1 MADHSERVAQA
12 AASMRAPASRWQRR
26 LSEFAIVSSCLVAA
40 TILTVL
46 FTWIGAVR
54 LLSRLLAR
62 SPEPTGTITALCIVA
77 LALSPFAMWFFYRQF
92 ASTQRALTQLAG
104 IDTLTGLPNRLG
116 LTERLESA
124 IEATRDTAE
133 GVAILFVDLDR
144 FKVVNDTFGH
154 ELGDALMVQVAHR
167 LRDTVRPGDQV
178 SRYGGDEFVVI
189 CSDIANA
196 GMAKQIAQRI
206 IDAITV
212 SYATGTQ
219 TLNISCSIG
228 ISLTNAQGA
237 SARDSLRDADVAM
250 YQAKGAGPGVY
261 RIYDHILGKALTPS
275 AIESRLRTAV
285 EREEFRVYYQPVVDT
300 LDGRI
305 LGVEALL
312 RWEDPERGLVEPRE
326 FLPLLEE
333 TGLIVDVGAWVLAEA
348 CRQAAVWRRL
358 FPRNALEIKV
368 NVSARQLGQV
378 GFSDLVSETLRQ
390 HALSP
395 ESLVLEITES
405 ALMDDVSSAWTMLRA
420 TKATG
425 VRLALDDFGTGFSSL
440 SYIRQFSLDMLKID
454 RSFVSG
460 IVEEPDDLAIVEHVV
475 GLARALGLVTVAE
488 GVEQSGQLR
497 CLQLLRCDRAQGFW
511 FSPPVP
517 PGAIE
522 AMLAD
527 PTLPERWSHVADESF
542 VPKEEPFRPP
552 AHMVPNPLDLP
563 VGLLTP
569 HDTLHVTDLPA
580 HEPIGNVQMPL
591 PPMPPSPPRHPVTA
605 SSRPPVSPSSDTP
618 REPLTRPLVSA
629 RAAGAPGAPE
639 QHPNYPSD
647 VPASIMPPA
656 VAPRSGIVPGAPPRW
671 AARTDRLP
679 VHVPPSPGANHPE
692 SVEAALPSPLDATP
706 RPMRPTVYGPPLAP
720 RRLTPDGPV
729 AIPPS
734 LPRLAE
740 YAPPVPGGRNG

>member
-1 MADHSERVAQA
+1 
-12 AASMRAPASRWQRR
+12 
-26 LSEFAIVSSCLVAA
+26 
-40 TILTVL
+40 
-46 FTWIGAVR
+46 
-54 LLSRLLAR
+54 
-62 SPEPTGTITALCIVA
+62 
-77 LALSPFAMWFFYRQF
+77 
-92 ASTQRALTQLAG
+92 
-104 IDTLTGLPNRLG
+104 
-116 LTERLESA
+116 
-124 IEATRDTAE
+124 
-133 GVAILFVDLDR
+133 
-144 FKVVNDTFGH
+144 
-154 ELGDALMVQVAHR
+154 MVQVAHR

-212 SYATGTQ
+212 TYATGAQ

-312 RWEDPERGLVEPRE
+312 RWEDPERGLVEPASS
-326 FLPLLEE
+326 LPLLEE
-333 TGLIVDVGAWVLAEA
+333 TGLIVDVGTWVLAEA
-348 CRQAAVWRRL
+348 CRQAAAWRRA
-358 FPRNALEIKV
+358 FPRTPLEVKV

-378 GFSDLVSETLRQ
+378 GFSNLVSETLNQ
-390 HALSP
+390 HGLIP

-405 ALMDDVSSAWTMLRA
+405 ALMDDVSSAWAMLRA

-460 IVEEPDDLAIVEHVV
+460 IAEEPDDLAIVEHVV

-488 GVEQSGQLR
+488 GVEQSQQLR
-497 CLQLLRCDRAQGFW
+497 CLQVLRCDRAQGFW

-517 PGAIE
+517 PGASRPCS
-522 AMLAD
+522 
-527 PTLPERWSHVADESF
+527 PTRRFPNAGATSPTSRSRPRTMRCDHRLPGCRTRSTSRPGCSPPMSRCASPSAPTPSPSKTCRCRLHRCHQARFVARCRRRPRHRCSSRPNGRWSRSV
-542 VPKEEPFRPP
+542 
-552 AHMVPNPLDLP
+552 
-563 VGLLTP
+563 
-569 HDTLHVTDLPA
+569 
-580 HEPIGNVQMPL
+580 
-591 PPMPPSPPRHPVTA
+591 RHPV
-605 SSRPPVSPSSDTP
+605 
-618 REPLTRPLVSA
+618 
-629 RAAGAPGAPE
+629 
-639 QHPNYPSD
+639 
-647 VPASIMPPA
+647 
-656 VAPRSGIVPGAPPRW
+656 
-671 AARTDRLP
+671 
-679 VHVPPSPGANHPE
+679 
-692 SVEAALPSPLDATP
+692 
-706 RPMRPTVYGPPLAP
+706 P
-720 RRLTPDGPV
+720 RRR
-729 AIPPS
+729 ARS
-734 LPRLAE
+734 SHPR
-740 YAPPVPGGRNG
+740 

>member
-1 MADHSERVAQA
+1 MADHSDRVAQA
-12 AASMRAPASRWQRR
+12 AASMRAPAPRWQRR
-26 LSEFAIVSSCLVAA
+26 LSEFAIVACCLIAA
-40 TILTVL
+40 SILTVL
-46 FTWIGAVR
+46 FTWIGAIR
-54 LLSRLLAR
+54 LLSHLLAR
-62 SPEPTGTITALCIVA
+62 SPDPTGTITALCLVA

-116 LTERLESA
+116 LTERLEAA
-124 IEATRDTAE
+124 IEATRDTPH

-189 CSDIANA
+189 CAEIANA

-206 IDAITV
+206 IDAVTV

-228 ISLTNAQGA
+228 ISLTNATGA
-237 SARDSLRDADVAM
+237 SARDSLRDADVAL

-333 TGLIVDVGAWVLAEA
+333 TGLIIDVGTWVLAEA
-348 CRQAAVWRRL
+348 CRQAAVWRRT
-358 FPRNALEIKV
+358 FPRNPLEIKV

-378 GFSDLVSETLRQ
+378 GFSDLVSETLHL
-390 HALSP
+390 HALAP

-405 ALMDDVSSAWTMLRA
+405 ALMDDVSSAWAMLRA

-460 IVEEPDDLAIVEHVV
+460 IAEEPDDLAIVEHVV

-488 GVEQSGQLR
+488 GVEQSEQLR
-497 CLQLLRCDRAQGFW
+497 LLQTLRCDRAQGFW

-517 PGAIE
+517 PGAID
-522 AMLAD
+522 AMLSD
-527 PTLPERWSHVADESF
+527 PTLPERWSHVADETLS
-542 VPKEEPFRPP
+542 PTDETFRPKAP
-552 AHMVPNPLDLP
+552 LVPNPLDLP
-563 VGLLTP
+563 AGLLTP
-569 HDTLHVTDLPA
+569 HHTLHRTEPQVRTPVDDLRA
-580 HEPIGNVQMPL
+580 
-591 PPMPPSPPRHPVTA
+591 PPPPPSPAR
-605 SSRPPVSPSSDTP
+605 RPAPAPIEAPTPAEVSFDPP
-618 REPLTRPLVSA
+618 ERPLVSA
-629 RAAGAPGAPE
+629 GASRAPE
-639 QHPNYPSD
+639 SRPDHPID
-647 VPASIMPPA
+647 VSGGVAPPA
-656 VAPRSGIVPGAPPRW
+656 APRRPDAPGAPPRW
-671 AARTDRLP
+671 AARADRVL
-679 VHVPPSPGANHPE
+679 VQIPPSPAPHP
-692 SVEAALPSPLDATP
+692 VLHDAPALASPLDAAA
-706 RPMRPTVYGPPLAP
+706 RPPVRTLAPPPAP
-720 RRLTPDGPV
+720 RRFSSDGPV

-734 LPRLAE
+734 LPLLAE
-740 YAPPVPGGRNG
+740 YAPPVPGDRDG